1 MPEALILD
9 RETSV
14 VHKEINHMGKISQK
28 SCTKNWSNSVEM
40 GILCHIELGK
50 DSVLGW

>member
-1 MPEALILD
+1 MQEKI
-9 RETSV
+9 E
-14 VHKEINHMGKISQK
+14 KKHMGKSLQK
-28 SCTKNWSNSVEM
+28 SCKNNWSNSVEM